1 MRLPQLAGCVII
13 GILPLL
19 WLPDLP
25 GRSVT
30 WGLML
35 LALLIAQCRRRAA
48 HYAALITL
56 FFVWG
61 VLSARQAL
69 WPTQTLTNGNRQVE
83 VVLTA
88 TDGQTTHQG
97 RIVRL
102 DGRRLFP
109 APGVS
114 LYGNYLPEPPCA
126 GQVWAMT
133 LRARPVHGQ
142 LNEGGFDS
150 QRYALSQH
158 RPLTGRFI
166 SAEVRERNCSVRA
179 RYLASLNQT
188 LAELPWQ
195 SVMLGLGMGE
205 RLAIPREIK
214 ILMQETGTS
223 HLMAISGLH
232 IALGAT
238 LGWLLLRG
246 LQFFLPCRWLGW
258 RAPLLTGLASAIF
271 YAWLTGMQPPA
282 LRTCVALIVGCAL
295 RLSGKRWSPWQIWLC
310 CIGAILF
317 ADPLAALSESLW
329 LSAFA
334 VAALIFWYQ
343 LAPMP
348 GGKRCWLLRQSL
360 ALCHLQIGLMFLLAP
375 LQIALFHGI
384 SLTSVL
390 ANLIAVPLVTFI
402 VVPLILTAM
411 FLHLCAP
418 LTIEMVIWQSADRI
432 LAALFGFL
440 RQLPPG
446 WLELDARWL
455 GISLLPWPALILWR
469 FHAWRTLPAFC
480 LACLGLLSW
489 PFWRSTAANEWR
501 VTMLDVGQGLAM
513 VIERQGAAL
522 LYDTGLAW
530 PEGDSGEQI
539 IIPWLRWHHLHL
551 EGVVLSHEHL
561 DHRGGLNSVL
571 KAWPQI
577 WIRSPLGWA
586 GHLACQRGEIW
597 QWRGLTFRAFWPLPG
612 ATKQGNNRSCVV
624 RVDDGKHSILLTGDI
639 ETPAEQTMISH
650 YWQHLASTL
659 IQVPHHGSN
668 TSSGTALLRSVGGE
682 AALASASRYNAW
694 RMPSTK
700 VKQRY
705 RNQNYQWFDTPH
717 QGQITV
723 IFSADGWQ
731 IHSLRDQ
738 VLPRWYHQWFGGN
751 VQNG

>member
-1 MRLPQLAGCVII
+1 
-13 GILPLL
+13 
-19 WLPDLP
+19 
-25 GRSVT
+25 
-30 WGLML
+30 
-35 LALLIAQCRRRAA
+35 
-48 HYAALITL
+48 
-56 FFVWG
+56 
-61 VLSARQAL
+61 
-69 WPTQTLTNGNRQVE
+69 
-83 VVLTA
+83 
-88 TDGQTTHQG
+88 
-97 RIVRL
+97 
-102 DGRRLFP
+102 
-109 APGVS
+109 
-114 LYGNYLPEPPCA
+114 
-126 GQVWAMT
+126 
-133 LRARPVHGQ
+133 
-142 LNEGGFDS
+142 
-150 QRYALSQH
+150 
-158 RPLTGRFI
+158 
-166 SAEVRERNCSVRA
+166 
-179 RYLASLNQT
+179 
-188 LAELPWQ
+188 
-195 SVMLGLGMGE
+195 
-205 RLAIPREIK
+205 
-214 ILMQETGTS
+214 
-223 HLMAISGLH
+223 
-232 IALGAT
+232 
-238 LGWLLLRG
+238 
-246 LQFFLPCRWLGW
+246 
-258 RAPLLTGLASAIF
+258 
-271 YAWLTGMQPPA
+271 MQPPA

-295 RLSGKRWSPWQIWLC
+295 RLSGKRWSPWQLWLC

-489 PFWRSTAANEWR
+489 PFWRSTATNEWR

-639 ETPAEQTMISH
+639 ETPAEQAMISH

>member
-1 MRLPQLAGCVII
+1 MRLPQLAGCVIL
-13 GILPLL
+13 GFLPLL
-19 WLPDLP
+19 WLPVLP
-25 GRSVT
+25 GRRVI
-30 WGLML
+30 WGLMA
-35 LALLIAQCRRRAA
+35 LALLIAQCRRRPAQ
-48 HYAALITL
+48 YAALITL

-61 VLSARQAL
+61 ALSAGEVL
-69 WPTQTLTNGNRQVE
+69 WPTERLTDRNRQVDVE
-83 VVLTA
+83 LTA

-97 RIVRL
+97 KIIRL

-109 APGVS
+109 APGIS
-114 LYGNYLPEPPCA
+114 LYGSYLPETPCA

-133 LRARPVHGQ
+133 LRACPVHGQ
-142 LNEGGFDS
+142 LNDGGFDS
-150 QRYALSQH
+150 QRHALSQH

-166 SAEVRERNCSVRA
+166 TADVRVRTCSLRA

-188 LAELPWQ
+188 LNALPWQ

-214 ILMQETGTS
+214 TLMQETGTS

-232 IALGAT
+232 IALGAS

-246 LQFFLPCRWLGW
+246 VQFFLPCRWLGW
-258 RAPLLTGLASAIF
+258 RAPLLVGLASAIF
-271 YAWLTGMQPPA
+271 YAGLTGMQPPA
-282 LRTCVALIVGCAL
+282 LRTCVALAAGCAL
-295 RLSGKRWSPWQIWLC
+295 RLSGKRWSPWQLWVC

-317 ADPLAALSESLW
+317 ADPLAVLSESLW

-348 GGKRCWLLRQSL
+348 GGKRSGLLRQSL

-390 ANLIAVPLVTFI
+390 ANLIAVPLVTFV

-418 LTIEMVIWQSADRI
+418 FIIEMAVWQSADRV
-432 LAALFGFL
+432 LAALFWFL

-446 WLELDARWL
+446 WLALDARWL
-455 GISLLPWPALILWR
+455 GISLLPWLALIVWR

-480 LACLGLLSW
+480 LAFLGLLSW

-513 VIERQGAAL
+513 VIEREGAAL

-530 PEGDSGEQI
+530 PEGDSGQQI
-539 IIPWLRWHHLHL
+539 IIPWLRWHHLQL

-571 KAWPQI
+571 KVWPRI
-577 WIRSPLGWA
+577 WVRSPLGWE
-586 GHLACQRGEIW
+586 GHLACQRGETW
-597 QWRGLTFRAFWPLPG
+597 QWRGLTFRALWPLPG
-612 ATKQGNNRSCVV
+612 ATAQGNNRSCVV
-624 RVDDGKHSILLTGDI
+624 RIDDGKHSILLTGDI
-639 ETPAEQTMISH
+639 ETPAERAMISR
-650 YWQHLASTL
+650 YWQHLTSTL

-668 TSSGTALLRSVGGE
+668 TSSGIALLQSVGGE

-700 VKQRY
+700 VIQRY
-705 RNQNYQWFDTPH
+705 RKQSYQWFDTPH

-723 IFSADGWQ
+723 VFSPDSWQ
-731 IHSLRDQ
+731 IHGLRDQ
-738 VLPRWYHQWFGGN
+738 VLPRWYHQWFGGKA
-751 VQNG
+751 